1 MSKENNSPN
10 YPRNDSERAVRFAH
24 TFGSDLRHVAVWD
37 SWFKWDKTRWK
48 RDTNGNVVRL
58 GQTTSRIFLKEAFG
72 INTDDSEKGKAAIRA
87 AVQSGEA
94 SEIRAMLS
102 MACVQPAIAAE
113 PEVFDNDPFLLCVR
127 NGVVDLRT
135 GAFRESQKEDH
146 CTKQAGVT
154 FDKDA
159 RCPLWTAHLNAVFA
173 GNESLAN
180 FFQCAVGYSLTGG
193 TREHKLFF
201 LYGRGSNGKSTTME
215 TIQHLLGDYA
225 RKAPDSLFMLDHHN
239 REPQQEIAELMG
251 KRFVIGSEIEEGGKL
266 AESRVKDM
274 TGGDTLTGRFLYSR
288 LFNFTPTHKLW
299 IFGNHK
305 PDIANNDEGVWR
317 RMCLIPFTVEFK
329 DGQKDPQ
336 LKTKLLGELPGILNW
351 AAEGCALWQKAGLRV
366 PEIVST
372 ETDNYRKQEDVLGE
386 FFQEECDL
394 GDFLYRESK
403 RLLHEHYRHWAA
415 QRGIKCPLKPKQFN
429 KQVAARAG
437 IGEEKAGVMYW
448 TGVQLKPHES
458 TPAERAEAEKVIDF
472 TKESLL
478 RKAAQAAP

>member
-48 RDTNGNVVRL
+48 RETNGNVVRL
-58 GQTTSRIFLKEAFG
+58 GQTMSRIFLKEAFG

-173 GNESLAN
+173 GNESLVN
-180 FFQCAVGYSLTGG
+180 FFQCAVGYSLTGD

-288 LFNFTPTHKLW
+288 SFNFTPTHKLW

-336 LKTKLLGELPGILNW
+336 LKTKLRRTAGNLELGSRRVCALAKSRFASSGDSQHRNRQLP
-351 AAEGCALWQKAGLRV
+351 ETRGCAGRVFPRRVRSWRFSLPREQK
-366 PEIVST
+366 
-372 ETDNYRKQEDVLGE
+372 
-386 FFQEECDL
+386 
-394 GDFLYRESK
+394 
-403 RLLHEHYRHWAA
+403 
-415 QRGIKCPLKPKQFN
+415 
-429 KQVAARAG
+429 VAARALQTLG
-437 IGEEKAGVMYW
+437 SAARDQI
-448 TGVQLKPHES
+448 
-458 TPAERAEAEKVIDF
+458 PAETETVQ
-472 TKESLL
+472 
-478 RKAAQAAP
+478 QASRSAGWNR